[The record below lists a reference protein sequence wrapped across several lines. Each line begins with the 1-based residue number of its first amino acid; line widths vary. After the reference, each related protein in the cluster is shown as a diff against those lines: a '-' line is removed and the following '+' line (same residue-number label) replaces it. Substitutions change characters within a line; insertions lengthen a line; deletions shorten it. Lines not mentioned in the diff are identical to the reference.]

1 MVSIEQN
8 QRSPASSAS
17 DFGDDPSGS
26 GDPSRQQQSL
36 KIENSLNIYPLKE
49 GKTLINGSG
58 ESSDLMLGIDDAVT
72 EIDLDDA
79 NVRKC
84 HCCLHKLDA
93 RVYAQ
98 AINGPIQVNNRVYE
112 PGVAQVELCSGDF
125 LVVGD
130 FFLFQYQ
137 NPTDFAPVDLKP
149 RGQIN
154 LVKLFKMLLLNTV
167 DSDQSER
174 EALLKV
180 IKLLI

>member
-1 MVSIEQN
+1 MHWSNEPYLVSIEQN

-17 DFGDDPSGS
+17 DFGD
-26 GDPSRQQQSL
+26 DPSRQQQSL

-58 ESSDLMLGIDDAVT
+58 ESSSDLMLGIDDAVT

-93 RVYAQ
+93 RVYVQ

-154 LVKLFKMLLLNTV
+154 LVKLFKMLLLNTA

-174 EALLKV
+174 EAALKV
-180 IKLLI
+180 